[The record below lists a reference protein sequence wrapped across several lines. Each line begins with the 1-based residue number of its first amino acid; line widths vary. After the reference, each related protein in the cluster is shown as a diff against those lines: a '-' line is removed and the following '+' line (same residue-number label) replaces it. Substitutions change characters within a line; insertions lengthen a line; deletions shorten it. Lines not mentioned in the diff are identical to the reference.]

1 METLHFSI
9 NINASKEKVWKI
21 LWGDKTFTDWTSVFA
36 EGSYAVSDW
45 MEGSRIQ
52 FIDPKS
58 NHGMSSV
65 IEKKIPNEF
74 MSFKHLGE
82 IINGEEQLS
91 KEWSGALENY
101 SLKENNGVTTL
112 IVSLDT
118 LEEWKKM
125 FEDKFPKALQ
135 RVKELSENS

>member
-65 IEKKIPNEF
+65 IEKKF
-74 MSFKHLGE
+74 RMSLCL
-82 IINGEEQLS
+82 LS
-91 KEWSGALENY
+91 IW
-101 SLKENNGVTTL
+101 
-112 IVSLDT
+112 
-118 LEEWKKM
+118 
-125 FEDKFPKALQ
+125 
-135 RVKELSENS
+135 VK

>member
-9 NINASKEKVWKI
+9 NINASKEKVWNI
-21 LWGDKTFTDWTSVFA
+21 LWGDKTFTDWTHVFA

-45 MEGSRIQ
+45 REGSRIQ

-58 NHGMSSV
+58 NNGMSSV

-74 MSFKHLGE
+74 MSFKHLAE
-82 IINGEEQLS
+82 IINGEEQS
-91 KEWSGALENY
+91 PKEWSGALEDY
-101 SLKENNGVTTL
+101 TLKEKDGVTTL
-112 IVSLDT
+112 TVRLDT
-118 LEEWKKM
+118 SEEWKKM

-135 RVKELSENS
+135 KVKELSEK

>member
-1 METLHFSI
+1 
-9 NINASKEKVWKI
+9 
-21 LWGDKTFTDWTSVFA
+21 
-36 EGSYAVSDW
+36 
-45 MEGSRIQ
+45 
-52 FIDPKS
+52 
-58 NHGMSSV
+58 
-65 IEKKIPNEF
+65 